1 MGYGCTG
8 HLFLKRQSPIRA
20 LWEVKWTREVRFES
34 QNYTPRMP
42 PMQRSRSPH
51 PEIEVV
57 SPHIPRPF
65 LTPSQN
71 WGWRGTK
78 VGVENAENMG
88 YGGARNVVDLP
99 FVAPQRLVWFG
110 FTDHSHLFEDHIF
123 PISHRPH
130 VLLPHLRSNSPGLV
144 FPRMQS

>member
-1 MGYGCTG
+1 M
-8 HLFLKRQSPIRA
+8 
-20 LWEVKWTREVRFES
+20 
-34 QNYTPRMP
+34 
-42 PMQRSRSPH
+42 
-51 PEIEVV
+51 
-57 SPHIPRPF
+57 
-65 LTPSQN
+65 
-71 WGWRGTK
+71 
-78 VGVENAENMG
+78 GVENAENMG